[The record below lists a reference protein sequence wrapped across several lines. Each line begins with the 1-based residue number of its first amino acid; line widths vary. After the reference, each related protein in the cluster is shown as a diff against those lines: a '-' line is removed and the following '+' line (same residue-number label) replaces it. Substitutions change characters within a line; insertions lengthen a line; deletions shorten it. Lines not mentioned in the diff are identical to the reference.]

1 MTTAPRFESVW
12 FHGDSHQYSRLARVL
27 EHTVREHCPGWYV
40 NVTEV
45 EPTAVRGPSGTQS
58 HADNSWKLGHWA
70 RFVVEAPDGARLLLT
85 DVDMF
90 VTRDLDPLWDVD
102 FDIAYTVRPAD
113 CRLPL
118 NGGVVAVRVSPMTRA
133 FMEAWLATDRQ
144 FLADPEEHRPW
155 RKKFGGMNQASFG
168 RMLASPGGVK
178 FAALP
183 CLEWNCE
190 DSSWVDFDPEVTRI
204 VHVKSALRMA
214 VFGIGPR
221 ARKVKPLARM
231 WSDLDKTLTVPAQ

>member
-12 FHGDSHQYSRLARVL
+12 FRGNSLQYPRLARVL
-27 EHTVREHCPGWYV
+27 EHTARKHCPGWYV

-45 EPTAVRGPSGTQS
+45 EPTAVKGPSGTQS
-58 HADNSWKLGHWA
+58 HADNSWKLGYWA
-70 RFVVEAPDGARLLLT
+70 RLVTDAPEGARLLLA
-85 DVDMF
+85 DVDTF
-90 VTRDLDPLWDVD
+90 VVRNLDVLWTKD
-102 FDIAYTVRPAD
+102 FDVAYTVRPAS

-118 NGGVVAVRVSPMTRA
+118 NGGVVAVRVSELTRD
-133 FMEAWLATDRQ
+133 FMRAWLATDRR

-155 RKKFGGMNQASFG
+155 RKRYGGMNQSSFG
-168 RMLASPGGVK
+168 YMLTSPGGVK

-190 DSSWVDFDPEVTRI
+190 DSSWVDFDSEVTRI

-231 WSDLDKTLTVPAQ
+231 WRDLDKTLTVPAQ